1 MKKIKTY
8 IDFDLN
14 ANIYEK
20 TAVFADQRDVY
31 IVNASARK
39 VISKNDQWEIKASVN
54 DLFNQNLGI
63 NRNASSNFITET
75 TNQTI
80 QRYFLFSLIWNFSKN
95 GKPNEGF

>member
-1 MKKIKTY
+1 MNL
-8 IDFDLN
+8 DLD
-14 ANIYEK
+14 ANIFQK

-31 IVNASARK
+31 LVNASVRK
-39 VISKNDQWEIKASVN
+39 VVSKNDQWEIKASVN
-54 DLFNQNLGI
+54 DIFNQNLGI

-95 GKPNEGF
+95 GKPTQGF